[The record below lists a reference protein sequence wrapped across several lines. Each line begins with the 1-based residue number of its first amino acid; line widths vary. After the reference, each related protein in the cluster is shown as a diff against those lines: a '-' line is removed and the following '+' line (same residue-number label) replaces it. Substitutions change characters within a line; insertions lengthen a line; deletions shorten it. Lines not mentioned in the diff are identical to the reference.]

1 VTALRVCL
9 LGLGE
14 VGHVL
19 AEDLRPQVTAL
30 TAWDIQFPREGSRPR
45 ESAARL
51 GIAVTR
57 DVREAV
63 GNADVVISA
72 VTAGQCVAAA
82 QAAAPHLKPGAW
94 YFDLNSVS
102 PGTRLEACDRVRG
115 AQARYVEAAVMSPIH
130 PKRLASPMLLGGGDA
145 EEFLG
150 GVQPLGFSGA
160 QFFSGKLGAASAAKM
175 CRSVIVKG
183 MEALFLESLMSAR
196 HFGVEDA
203 VLGSLR
209 GWLNGW
215 QGREEDTFARYLI
228 ERTLLHG
235 RRRAEEM
242 REVARS
248 VREAGVEP
256 RMSEACASW
265 QDWAGGRIPGVHDRD
280 SQATLAGLLD
290 ELRAGNEVAG

>member
-1 VTALRVCL
+1 MSTLHVCL

-14 VGHVL
+14 VGRVL
-19 AEDLRPQVTAL
+19 AEDLRPQVAAL
-30 TAWDIQFPREGSRPR
+30 TAWDIEFPREASRPR
-45 ESAARL
+45 DSAARL

-57 DVREAV
+57 DVREAAS
-63 GNADVVISA
+63 NADVVISA
-72 VTAGQCVAAA
+72 VTAGQCIAAA
-82 QAAAPHLKPGAW
+82 QAAAPYLKPGAW
-94 YFDLNSVS
+94 YVDLNSVS
-102 PGTRLEACDRVRG
+102 PGTRLEACDRVRS

-145 EEFLG
+145 EQFLG
-150 GVQPLGFSGA
+150 VAQPLGFSGA

-196 HFGVEDA
+196 HFGVEDV
-203 VLGSLR
+203 VLESLR
-209 GWLNGW
+209 GWL
-215 QGREEDTFARYLI
+215 GRRDEDIFARYLL

-248 VREAGVEP
+248 VREAGLDP

-265 QDWAGGRIPGVHDRD
+265 QDWAGGRIPAVQDRHA
-280 SQATLAGLLD
+280 QVTLAGLLD
-290 ELRAGNEVAG
+290 ELRAANEVAG